1 MICGIFSHILWEI
14 PPISG
19 HPKILLRGLW
29 NKLPGA
35 IVMAPSLLVFKKG
48 LHSSLRYVVL
58 VLGQPVWSQ
67 NLDSVIFVCHFQHMI
82 FYFSI
87 QILET

>member
-1 MICGIFSHILWEI
+1 
-14 PPISG
+14 
-19 HPKILLRGLW
+19 
-29 NKLPGA
+29 
-35 IVMAPSLLVFKKG
+35 MAPSLLVFKKG